1 MCYSA
6 AVKAEFASFQRL
18 FPSTRLKIKEFF
30 DLYIRRKRKPKP
42 MLRVPRVVDA
52 QFSQP
57 QTDEERQI
65 RGLIE
70 EFNAEQVVVTEQEL
84 FAQRK
89 RLADAERSLQSKETK
104 KALNDQRVAGNKI
117 ADALAKLERMR
128 RTELRESDARMFPG
142 WWVPV
147 LMMEDGVPVVRPMR
161 YQCRPAGKPAFYDTK
176 YPGTYNARRDNLRGF
191 WKEQFGSTHGVLIV
205 TSFFENVARHA
216 AEHRELR
223 PGEAPENLVLRFAT
237 EPPADMLIACLVSY
251 WTPPPG
257 SDEEPFWSFAAVTD
271 EPLPEVAAAG
281 HDRTIIALKPENVE
295 AWLTPA
301 GRSFD
306 ELDGLLEDK
315 ARPYYQHELAKAA

>member
-6 AVKAEFASFQRL
+6 AVRADYRAFQGL
-18 FPSTRLKIKEFF
+18 FPGSKMKIKEFF
-30 DLYIRRKRKPKP
+30 DLYHRRRLKPKP
-42 MLRVPRVVDA
+42 LLRVPRVVDE
-52 QFSQP
+52 QFRRP
-57 QTDEERQI
+57 KTDDERAI
-65 RGLIE
+65 RALID
-70 EFNAEQVVVTEQEL
+70 EFSAEQVVTTEQEL

-89 RLADAERSLQSKETK
+89 RLADAERALQARETK

-117 ADALAKLERMR
+117 ADALARLERMR
-128 RTELRESDARMFPG
+128 RADLRESDARIFPG
-142 WWVPV
+142 WWAPV
-147 LMMEDGVPVVRPMR
+147 LMIEDGEPVIRPMR

-191 WKEQFGSTHGVLIV
+191 WKEQFGRTHGVMIV
-205 TSFFENVARHA
+205 SSFYENVARHA

-223 PGEAPENLVLRFAT
+223 EGERPENLVLRFSPQ
-237 EPPADMLIACLVSY
+237 PPQDMWIACLVSY

-281 HDRTIIALKPENVE
+281 HDRTIIALKPEHVE

-301 GRSFD
+301 GRPLE
-306 ELDGLLEDK
+306 ELDALLEDK
-315 ARPYYQHELAKAA
+315 ARPFYEHELAKAA

>member
-6 AVKAEFASFQRL
+6 AVKANFSAFQRL
-18 FPSTRLKIKEFF
+18 FPSSKMKIKEFF
-30 DLYIRRKRKPKP
+30 DLYIRRKKKLKPL
-42 MLRVPRVVDA
+42 LRVPRVVDE
-52 QFSQP
+52 QFRRP
-57 QTDEERQI
+57 QTDDERQI
-65 RGLIE
+65 QLLIDE
-70 EFNAEQVVVTEQEL
+70 YNAEQVVATEQEL

-89 RLADAERSLQSKETK
+89 RLADAERVLQTKETK

-147 LMMEDGVPVVRPMR
+147 LMMEDGEPVIRPMR

-176 YPGTYNARRDNLRGF
+176 FPGTYNARRDNLRGF
-191 WKEQFGSTHGVLIV
+191 WKEQFGRTHGVMIV
-205 TSFFENVARHA
+205 SSFYENVARHA
-216 AEHRELR
+216 AEHRELA
-223 PGEAPENLVLRFAT
+223 PGEQPENLVLRFT
-237 EPPADMLIACLVSY
+237 PQPPQDMWIACLVSY

-271 EPLPEVAAAG
+271 DPLPEVAAAG

-295 AWLTPA
+295 AWLTPV
-301 GRSFD
+301 GRS
-306 ELDGLLEDK
+306 LDALDQVLEDK
-315 ARPYYQHELAKAA
+315 ARPFYEHELAKAA